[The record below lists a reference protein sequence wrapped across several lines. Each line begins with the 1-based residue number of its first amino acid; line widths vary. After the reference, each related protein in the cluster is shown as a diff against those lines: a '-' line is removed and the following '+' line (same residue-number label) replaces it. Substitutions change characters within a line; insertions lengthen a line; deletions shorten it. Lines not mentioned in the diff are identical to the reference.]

1 MTKKGDLAELA
12 REMLDLEL
20 ETFEINDYED
30 KDNGLM
36 LGSTSTTSTSTTSS
50 TTSCSSSCG

>member
-1 MTKKGDLAELA
+1 MTQKSRLADMA
-12 REMLDLEL
+12 REMLELEH

-30 KDNGLM
+30 DNEGLM

-50 TTSCSSSCG
+50 TTSCTSCA